1 MKLKEKCIYYD
12 PSKDAYY
19 LVLLVS
25 DMVYG
30 RYGSMDNPS
39 YLDRYMN
46 QSGTGL
52 RFKIDNIIINMD
64 YWRNYRLDDKELE
77 TFQFVKK
84 LTDKEFYPIDLLI
97 HSNYKYPDIIIDVH
111 KHMNDV
117 YDIVKAIRHKQSEMD
132 KLKNDICKLEKELFI
147 SMQ

>member
-1 MKLKEKCIYYD
+1 MSESFMEITKEALIYSYVEN
-12 PSKDAYY
+12 KD
-19 LVLLVS
+19 
-25 DMVYG
+25 
-30 RYGSMDNPS
+30 
-39 YLDRYMN
+39 
-46 QSGTGL
+46 L

-132 KLKNDICKLEKELFI
+132 KLKNDIHRLEKELFV